1 MKRFVLIAIVFICG
15 AGLMIMELVG
25 SRILAPYVGTSL
37 LVWTTLIGVI
47 LAALSFGYW
56 IGGRYA
62 DQYPSPKHLGA
73 IIILAGFFIF
83 LALWLSR
90 FLPEINLVLIN
101 WFSLGGAAFCISC
114 LLFVIPSILL
124 GAVSPFALRLSLNET
139 AHSGAIGG
147 QLYAFSTLGSIV
159 GTFLAGFVLIPQLGS
174 FKTLALV
181 SVILVLCGVI
191 LLRTKTTLMIM
202 VFIAVGCSAVWS
214 NAFVFS
220 PGPNVLAEYE
230 SAYNRLFIVN
240 GISQQTKEPI
250 LSIMSGPHISQS
262 AMYTDRDELVFEYT
276 QFFRMADYF
285 NPTIESALMLGGGA
299 YSFPKDYLKNH
310 SGTIDVV
317 EIDPLYTE
325 LAKKYFNLPNN
336 ERLRLHHEDAR
347 VFLSRSD
354 EKFDAVYVDVF
365 NNAGSVPFQLATKEV
380 VTQIFDRLSD
390 NGVAIVNLV
399 GSFEGVG
406 RQFIEN
412 EYATYQSVFPKV
424 LMYPLDS
431 FGGNNIQNIMLVALK
446 NPVAPKNTSIDQEQ
460 ADFLDKEYRYEIA
473 GNVLTD
479 DWAPVDYY
487 LSGLY

>member
-37 LVWTTLIGVI
+37 IVWTTLVGII

-73 IIILAGFFIF
+73 IIVLAGLFVF

-90 FLPEINLVLIN
+90 FLPEINLILIN

-124 GAVSPFALRLSLNET
+124 GVVSPFALRLSLNET

-191 LLRTKTTLMIM
+191 LFRTKTTLMIT
-202 VFIAVGCSAVWS
+202 VFVALGFSAVWS

-220 PGPNVLAEYE
+220 PSPNVLAEYE

-240 GISQQTKEPI
+240 GISQKTKEPI

-262 AMYTDRDELVFEYT
+262 AIFKDRDDLVFEYT
-276 QFFRMADYF
+276 KFFRLADYF
-285 NPTIESALMLGGGA
+285 NPSIKRALMLGGGA
-299 YSFPKDYLKNH
+299 YSFPKDYLKSH
-310 SGTIDVV
+310 SGTMDVV
-317 EIDPLYTE
+317 EIDPLYTR
-325 LAKKYFNLPNN
+325 LAQKYFKLPSNV
-336 ERLRLHHEDAR
+336 RLKVHHEDAR
-347 VFLSRSD
+347 VFLSRPQ
-354 EKFDAVYVDVF
+354 EAYDAIYVDVF
-365 NNAGSVPFQLATKEV
+365 NNAGSVPFQLATQEV
-380 VTQIFDRLSD
+380 VKQIFDRLSD
-390 NGVAIVNLV
+390 NGVVIVNVV

-412 EYATYQSVFPKV
+412 EYATYQSIFPEV
-424 LMYPLDS
+424 LLYPLDS
-431 FGGNNIQNIMLVALK
+431 LGGDNIQNIMLVALK
-446 NPVAPKNTSIDQEQ
+446 NPLSAKNSVITEEQ
-460 ADFLDKEYRYEIA
+460 KSFLSRLYKQKITGDI
-473 GNVLTD
+473 LTD
-479 DWAPVDYY
+479 DWAPVDFY

>member
-37 LVWTTLIGVI
+37 IVWTTLIGVI

-62 DQYPSPKHLGA
+62 DRYPSSKHLGA
-73 IIILAGFFIF
+73 IIILAGFFVF
-83 LALWLSR
+83 LALWIAS

-101 WFSLGGAAFCISC
+101 WLSLGGAAFCISC

-124 GAVSPFALRLSLNET
+124 GAVSPFALRLSLDET

-191 LLRTKTTLMIM
+191 LLRTKTTLMIT
-202 VFIAVGCSAVWS
+202 VFIAVGCSAVW
-214 NAFVFS
+214 NNTFLFS
-220 PGPNVLAEYE
+220 PSPNVLAEYE
-230 SAYNRLFIVN
+230 SAYNRLFVVN
-240 GISQQTKEPI
+240 GISEKTQEPI

-276 QFFRMADYF
+276 KFFTIADYF
-285 NPTIESALMLGGGA
+285 NPTIKSALMLGGGA
-299 YSFPKDYLKNH
+299 YSFPKDFLKNH

-317 EIDPLYTE
+317 EIDPLYTDI
-325 LAKKYFNLPNN
+325 AKKYFNFTDN
-336 ERLRLHHEDAR
+336 ERIHVYHEDAR

-354 EKFDAVYVDVF
+354 EKFDTVYVDVF
-365 NNAGSVPFQLATKEV
+365 NNAGSVPFQLATKEFV
-380 VTQIFDRLSD
+380 AQIFERLSD
-390 NGVAIVNLV
+390 NGVVIVNLV

-406 RQFIEN
+406 KEFIEN
-412 EYATYQSVFPKV
+412 EYATYQSVFPEV

-431 FGGNNIQNIMLVALK
+431 FGGENIQNIMLVALK
-446 NPVAPKNTSIDQEQ
+446 NPLAPKNISINQEQ
-460 ADFLDKEYRYEIA
+460 RDFLNKLYGRTIT
-473 GNVLTD
+473 GNILTD

>member
-1 MKRFVLIAIVFICG
+1 
-15 AGLMIMELVG
+15 MIMELVG

-37 LVWTTLIGVI
+37 IVWTTLIGVI

-56 IGGRYA
+56 IGGHYA
-62 DQYPSPKHLGA
+62 DRHPSPKHLGA
-73 IIILAGFFIF
+73 IIGLSGLFIF
-83 LALWLSR
+83 FALWLSS
-90 FLPEINLVLIN
+90 FLPQINLILIN
-101 WFSLGGAAFCISC
+101 WLSLGAAAFCMSC

-181 SVILVLCGVI
+181 SVILVLCSVI
-191 LLRTKTTLMIM
+191 LLRTKTTLMIT
-202 VFIAVGCSAVWS
+202 VFIAVGCSAVW
-214 NAFVFS
+214 NNTFLFS
-220 PGPNVLAEYE
+220 PSANVLAEHE

-240 GISQQTKEPI
+240 GISQKTEEPI

-276 QFFRMADYF
+276 KFFNIADYF
-285 NPTIESALMLGGGA
+285 NPTIKSALMLGGGA
-299 YSFPKDYLKNH
+299 YSFPKDYLKTH

-325 LAKKYFNLPNN
+325 LAKKYFNLTDN
-336 ERLRLHHEDAR
+336 ERLNVHHEDAR
-347 VFLSRSD
+347 VFLSRSQ
-354 EKFDAVYVDVF
+354 EAYDAIYVDVF
-365 NNAGSVPFQLATKEV
+365 NNAGSVPFQLATKEFV
-380 VTQIFDRLSD
+380 AQIFERLSD
-390 NGVAIVNLV
+390 NGVVIVNLV

-406 RQFIEN
+406 REFIEN
-412 EYATYQSVFPKV
+412 EYVTYQSVFPEL

-431 FGGNNIQNIMLVALK
+431 PGGENIQNIMLVALK
-446 NPVAPKNTSIDQEQ
+446 NPAALKNTTINQEQ
-460 ADFLDKEYRYEIA
+460 QAFFNKLYSHTIT
-473 GNVLTD
+473 GNILTD

-487 LSGLY
+487 LSGIY